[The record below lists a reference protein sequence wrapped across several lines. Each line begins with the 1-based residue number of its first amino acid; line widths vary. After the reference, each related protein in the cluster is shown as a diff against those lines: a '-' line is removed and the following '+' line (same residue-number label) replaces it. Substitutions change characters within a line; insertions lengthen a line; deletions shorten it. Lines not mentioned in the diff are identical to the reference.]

1 MHPEMMKTT
10 LVRFA
15 ALTLTLMLALGA
27 HKPAV
32 AADDYPNRPI
42 RFLQGFAPG
51 GNADVISRVLGE
63 EMSKS
68 MNQPVIAESR
78 AGAGGNLAAE
88 QTARAAPDGYT
99 ILLITTAHVI
109 SPALYKSLR
118 YDAVKDFEFITNVT
132 DFPFLIV
139 VNAESRFKT
148 IADLVEA
155 ARANPGALTV
165 GTAGV
170 GSGQYMCVELFA
182 LSIGA
187 KFVQVPYRG
196 DSAAVT
202 GLLGSN
208 VDFIVAPG
216 TAVLGNIEGGR
227 FRALAISG
235 SQRWAP
241 LKDVPT
247 VAETVAPGFEMMAW
261 AGVATTHG
269 VPRPIVDRLNTELR
283 RAMALPHV
291 EQRLRDLG
299 GIPSASTP
307 EEMTAKVASHVKRWI
322 DVGEKAGLAR
332 Q

>member
-1 MHPEMMKTT
+1 MKKTMARFV
-10 LVRFA
+10 LVLSL
-15 ALTLTLMLALGA
+15 ALLALGEGLTA
-27 HKPAV
+27 A
-32 AADDYPNRPI
+32 AADDYPSRPI

-68 MNQPVIAESR
+68 MNQPVITESR
-78 AGAGGNLAAE
+78 PGAGGNLAAE

-118 YDAVKDFEFITNVT
+118 FDSLKDFAFLTNVT
-132 DFPFLIV
+132 DFPFFIV
-139 VNAESRFKT
+139 VNEDSRFKT

-155 ARANPGALTV
+155 ARANPGGLTV

-170 GSGQYMCVELFA
+170 GSGQHMSVELFA
-182 LSIGA
+182 ISTGT
-187 KFVQVPYRG
+187 KFVHVPYRG

-216 TAVLGNIEGGR
+216 TAILGNIQGGR

-235 SQRWAP
+235 AQRWAP

-261 AGVATTHG
+261 AGVATTQG
-269 VPRPIVDRLNTELR
+269 VPRPIVDRLNVELR
-283 RAMALPHV
+283 RAIALPHV

-299 GIPSASTP
+299 GIPSSNTP
-307 EEMTAKVASHVKRWI
+307 EDMTAKAASHIKRWI
-322 DVGEKAGLAR
+322 EVGEKAGIQR